1 MRCPTPG
8 QKITTMRWDNEE
20 LTNRGLPT
28 ALGSDKDSS
37 SLSLFFAHLGDVLFL
52 LVVQQL
58 FDVFEEGPKF
68 AFVILDSHKQLV
80 ELQFRRAVSVQLLS
94 GHVRQLLELV
104 VVSAWEKLAHHLG
117 KLGLVQ
123 QTGPAW
129 VLGFE
134 GVQQSAESSHVV
146 PVDLLGHG
154 AHQHREELLAALVLG
169 VALQGV
175 VEAVGPLHP
184 DLLNAVDLAKQAV
197 NKVAHWRQRFSV
209 ACLVRGHL
217 FVFLAFSC
225 VPNLPDV
232 NSGVAFRH
240 ATVVDGR
247 AVLEELRHLRGFELA
262 PRHHVGIVRLHAGD
276 PVDQVGLRLLGLRL
290 PAVGLVSI
298 ALLHIGEFGFQSLDL
313 LLQIVLLFVHF
324 VDFLSQAEVERAEL
338 PHFWGRGRFEAMSV
352 FSRFEAVSVFSRF
365 EAVSVFSRFEAVS
378 VFSRFEAVSE
388 FSRFETVS
396 VFSRFEAV
404 SEFSRFETVSVF
416 SRFEAVSVFS
426 RFEAVSVFSRFEAL
440 SESFIFEALSKFS
453 RFVVSVFSRFE
464 ALSEFFRFE
473 AVSVFFR
480 FVAVS
485 VFSRFEALSVFS
497 RFEAVSVFSRFEAL
511 SVFSRFEA
519 LSESFMFEALSK
531 FSRFVVPD
539 CHDLLVALLAQRPQH
554 LLHGLESADLVAQMS
569 DHHLVLALDGRQQR
583 LVGFKRFDEVFE
595 HFTVNLQPNSA
606 GSHLRDIVRLQFAFE
621 IAFELFKKFR
631 FRRFG
636 RPADSSSMTTRRL
649 SLVSST
655 WLSGTVRQE
664 APLASAPEFNGLV
677 SEGGGQR
684 IKQLREQLK
693 VWVKTPSRDE
703 PPIFEVTGLPEK
715 LAEAKCHILRMSEH
729 FTKVQQ
735 ERMQRTEPNRMEDR
749 LYVEQDK
756 VGLIV
761 GANGQTIRWVQQL
774 SDTHIATPRKQESFP
789 GLPPPQTYFTICGAT
804 DKVKFAKQLIC
815 EYVTLR
821 CQGLWLDPDLEPSAE
836 ASKLVRDFHQRRQV
850 EDTQRKTTVGP
861 SNGGG
866 GGSSAANGP
875 AASVRPA
882 AGSGIDAISKYAVSS
897 SALPTSRGAGGS
909 IGGFGDFAGSGNG
922 GGASAASVRQLIN
935 DMEDMWSRCSISDQQ
950 NNSTATAATTG
961 NSSINNN
968 APIVNPLLMSAVN
981 ASAWYPPPPQQQPPA
996 ASLYSMSD
1004 RRYSSADLTNA
1015 AADDAGFGGYG
1026 NPQQQQQQIPPMPV
1040 GPGFQ
1045 QQQQLPA
1052 MKKSVSEEQVS
1063 PQLVGPGWM

>member
-1 MRCPTPG
+1 MLSTDGANKKPLMPLAQSDYMTNNTTTNTNSSYCGTGFADFHPVNVDFDNFLPQGQSQTSPSSMFPAEWNGHAQEGSIFSDAVFNHVGNGNYPQPQVSSSSFIMSSTKPG
-8 QKITTMRWDNEE
+8 QYGCIDFESLQQKI
-20 LTNRGLPT
+20 
-28 ALGSDKDSS
+28 
-37 SLSLFFAHLGDVLFL
+37 SLKKQSLD
-52 LVVQQL
+52 
-58 FDVFEEGPKF
+58 
-68 AFVILDSHKQLV
+68 I
-80 ELQFRRAVSVQLLS
+80 
-94 GHVRQLLELV
+94 
-104 VVSAWEKLAHHLG
+104 
-117 KLGLVQ
+117 
-123 QTGPAW
+123 
-129 VLGFE
+129 
-134 GVQQSAESSHVV
+134 
-146 PVDLLGHG
+146 
-154 AHQHREELLAALVLG
+154 
-169 VALQGV
+169 LQGV
-175 VEAVGPLHP
+175 IP
-184 DLLNAVDLAKQAV
+184 D
-197 NKVAHWRQRFSV
+197 
-209 ACLVRGHL
+209 
-217 FVFLAFSC
+217 
-225 VPNLPDV
+225 P
-232 NSGVAFRH
+232 
-240 ATVVDGR
+240 
-247 AVLEELRHLRGFELA
+247 
-262 PRHHVGIVRLHAGD
+262 
-276 PVDQVGLRLLGLRL
+276 LGLE
-290 PAVGLVSI
+290 ANHEKK
-298 ALLHIGEFGFQSLDL
+298 AYMTNT
-313 LLQIVLLFVHF
+313 
-324 VDFLSQAEVERAEL
+324 ER
-338 PHFWGRGRFEAMSV
+338 
-352 FSRFEAVSVFSRF
+352 
-365 EAVSVFSRFEAVS
+365 
-378 VFSRFEAVSE
+378 
-388 FSRFETVS
+388 
-396 VFSRFEAV
+396 
-404 SEFSRFETVSVF
+404 
-416 SRFEAVSVFS
+416 
-426 RFEAVSVFSRFEAL
+426 
-440 SESFIFEALSKFS
+440 IQ
-453 RFVVSVFSRFE
+453 
-464 ALSEFFRFE
+464 
-473 AVSVFFR
+473 
-480 FVAVS
+480 
-485 VFSRFEALSVFS
+485 
-497 RFEAVSVFSRFEAL
+497 
-511 SVFSRFEA
+511 
-519 LSESFMFEALSK
+519 
-531 FSRFVVPD
+531 VP
-539 CHDLLVALLAQRPQH
+539 
-554 LLHGLESADLVAQMS
+554 SS
-569 DHHLVLALDGRQQR
+569 DHVAEI
-583 LVGFKRFDEVFE
+583 VGK
-595 HFTVNLQPNSA
+595 N
-606 GSHLRDIVRLQFAFE
+606 
-621 IAFELFKKFR
+621 
-631 FRRFG
+631 
-636 RPADSSSMTTRRL
+636 
-649 SLVSST
+649 
-655 WLSGTVRQE
+655 
-664 APLASAPEFNGLV
+664 
-677 SEGGGQR
+677 GQR